1 MRRHIVHFLWATLL
15 ILLTLTAVFFV
26 AVWHGWVGYM
36 PDMEEL
42 SNPVD
47 KFASQVYSSDG
58 QLIGT
63 WNQDN
68 ANRVAVDYNSLSPHL
83 VHALVATEDERF
95 YEHSGIDFIALGRAI
110 IKRGV
115 MRQQS
120 AGGGSTITQQL
131 AKQVFSEKAHSTLER
146 LLQKPIEWIIAVKLE
161 RYFTKEEIVAMYL
174 NYFDFLH
181 NAVGIKR
188 AANVYFNKE
197 PQQLSVTQA
206 ATLVGLCKNPSL
218 FNPLR
223 YPQRCRQ
230 RRNVV
235 LMQMKKCGYI
245 THEEY
250 NELIQRPL
258 DIAYTRYKPVDG
270 SADYFQAFLHQYMM
284 AKKPERENYPEW
296 KTREFTLD
304 SIAWEQDPLYG
315 WCNKNQKRNGGNY
328 DVNTDGLRIFTTI
341 DTRMQQ
347 YAEKAVR
354 KHVGGYLQ
362 AEFNKAN
369 RYKRNAPF
377 SDNISRTNIKAIL
390 NRACKQSVRYRQM
403 KEMGA
408 SDEEIVRS
416 FRTPHEM
423 TLFTYHGNVDTLMT
437 PIDSIRYY
445 KSFLR
450 AAFMSMDVH
459 TGAVKAY
466 VGGIDYEHFKYDMV
480 MVGRRQVGSA
490 IKPYLYALAMQN
502 GMTPCSTAP
511 NVQRTYG
518 GWTPRNTSR
527 ARYGQ
532 QVTLRWGLQ
541 QSNNWISAYLI
552 NLLGPSQFVNILH
565 DFGFYNPDIDRFT
578 SPVLCL
584 GSSELSV
591 GEMCS
596 AYTTFANR
604 GVRCAPLFVT
614 KIEDS
619 HGNVIA
625 KFQPLMNEVISEESA
640 FKMLDMLQAVI
651 NGGTGGRL
659 RSRFNIDGQIG
670 GKTGTTND
678 NSDGWFM
685 GFTPQLVSG
694 CWVGGEDRDIHF
706 DHNSMGQGATMALP
720 IWAYY
725 MQQVYADPRLGY
737 TPESHF
743 EIPSSF
749 NPCESVDS
757 VFVNGIQE
765 IYF

>member
-1 MRRHIVHFLWATLL
+1 M
-15 ILLTLTAVFFV
+15 
-26 AVWHGWVGYM
+26 
-36 PDMEEL
+36 
-42 SNPVD
+42 
-47 KFASQVYSSDG
+47 
-58 QLIGT
+58 
-63 WNQDN
+63 
-68 ANRVAVDYNSLSPHL
+68 
-83 VHALVATEDERF
+83 
-95 YEHSGIDFIALGRAI
+95 
-110 IKRGV
+110 
-115 MRQQS
+115 
-120 AGGGSTITQQL
+120 
-131 AKQVFSEKAHSTLER
+131 
-146 LLQKPIEWIIAVKLE
+146 
-161 RYFTKEEIVAMYL
+161 
-174 NYFDFLH
+174 
-181 NAVGIKR
+181 
-188 AANVYFNKE
+188 
-197 PQQLSVTQA
+197 
-206 ATLVGLCKNPSL
+206 
-218 FNPLR
+218 
-223 YPQRCRQ
+223 
-230 RRNVV
+230 
-235 LMQMKKCGYI
+235 
-245 THEEY
+245 
-250 NELIQRPL
+250 
-258 DIAYTRYKPVDG
+258 
-270 SADYFQAFLHQYMM
+270 
-284 AKKPERENYPEW
+284 
-296 KTREFTLD
+296 REFVLD
-304 SIAWEQDPLYG
+304 SVAWESDPLYG
-315 WCNKNQKRNGGNY
+315 WCNKNQKRNGENY
-328 DVNTDGLRIFTTI
+328 NINTDGLRIFTTI

-347 YAEKAVR
+347 YAEQAVR

-369 RYKRNAPF
+369 RYKKNAPF
-377 SDNISRTNIKAIL
+377 SNNITRKTIKDIL
-390 NRACKQSVRYRQM
+390 NRSCKQSVRYRTL
-403 KEMGA
+403 KEQGA
-408 SDEEIVRS
+408 TDEEIVRS
-416 FRTPHEM
+416 FRTPHVM
-423 TLFTYHGNVDTLMT
+423 TLFTYHGNVDTIMT

-706 DHNSMGQGATMALP
+706 DNTSMGQGATMALP

-725 MQQVYADPRLGY
+725 MKLVYADKRLGY
-737 TPESHF
+737 SPSVKF
-743 EIPSSF
+743 DIPANF
-749 NPCESVDS
+749 NPCQTADS
-757 VFVNGIQE
+757 ISVNGIQE